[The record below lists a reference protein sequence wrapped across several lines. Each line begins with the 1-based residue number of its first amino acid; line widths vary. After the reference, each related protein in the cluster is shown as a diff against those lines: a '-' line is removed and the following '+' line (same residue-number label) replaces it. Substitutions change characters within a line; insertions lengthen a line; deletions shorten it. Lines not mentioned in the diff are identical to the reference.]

1 MISQKITYPLVSIMI
16 PTYGQDQY
24 IEQTVKTALSQ
35 DYPCESAVFTV
46 CSIY

>member
-35 DYPCESAVFTV
+35 DYPNVEIIISTC
-46 CSIY
+46 